1 MKICMMRYEDVLR
14 CRLEADRG
22 RPQLGQ
28 EQQQGTKDIRIISGC
43 QNCNKKQMQKQVQL
57 LLKRIFHLWPT
68 GGKSKEG
75 CEEHQ
80 LRKES

>member
-43 QNCNKKQMQKQVQL
+43 QNCNKKQMQKQEQL
-57 LLKRIFHLWPT
+57 LFKEYFTCGRPAAKARRAA
-68 GGKSKEG
+68 KSTN
-75 CEEHQ
+75 
-80 LRKES
+80 